1 MLTGSQAESVYKRVT
16 ATLASFFSKCGKRE
30 AVLGLSGGIDSA
42 VVACIAADAL
52 GKESVHGLIMPSPF
66 STVHSVTD
74 AIELAQ
80 NLEISYDVVSI
91 DSILNRFVKELD
103 PVFKGEPAKLTLENI
118 QARIRGVLLMAYSNQ
133 TGALVLN
140 TSNKSEL
147 SAGYGTLYGDLCGA
161 IMVIADLYKMDVYE
175 IARYINFVKNVI
187 PGSTITK
194 APSAE
199 LSPGQMDSDQLPL
212 YEKMDPVLYALN
224 EEGKTPAEVIE
235 SGGDEQLVRR
245 IVDLKRGASF
255 KTHQL
260 PEMIQLGDH
269 PLLPGKCV
277 WLESD
282 NF

>member
-1 MLTGSQAESVYKRVT
+1 
-16 ATLASFFSKCGKRE
+16 
-30 AVLGLSGGIDSA
+30 
-42 VVACIAADAL
+42 
-52 GKESVHGLIMPSPF
+52 
-66 STVHSVTD
+66 
-74 AIELAQ
+74 
-80 NLEISYDVVSI
+80 VVSI